1 MRVGTLAVTDSIAG
15 IDYGIIIAY
24 LLLLLGVGYYV
35 YRRAPSFEQYLLAG
49 RMMST
54 PILICTLASTYYGLD
69 ILFGSSEIAFND
81 GVVAYFGYSVLTLG
95 IYFFA
100 AISLS
105 KRLRQENFTSLPEI
119 LERNYGRSTATF
131 GAIGSLLYSLPTT
144 SLFALGRVGE
154 VVFGIQAHYGALLLG
169 GIALTYTLMGGLMA
183 VAITDTIQFVLM
195 CVTVAIGVTLLMQ
208 EVGGFAAVEA
218 VAPPGY
224 FAPFGGMPIWLMLS
238 YASLSISI
246 LVDPGYYQRIFAA
259 RSPRQARN
267 AMLIAIVVWAAFD
280 WIVAAGGMLAMAAV
294 KAGILP
300 ADIHSNDA
308 LLMAVAHAL
317 PIGLTGLFLAGVLA
331 MAMSTMD
338 SYTLV
343 AGANISYDL
352 YRPLVK
358 PNATDRELV
367 RVTKIGVIASWVF
380 GFLIAFA
387 FDRIMALLVF
397 VMTIL
402 TSTVLVPIMISVYY
416 KGRKTALAGL
426 LSCSGGLIS
435 VLLFY
440 LGLALIG
447 EFNEV
452 YGTFIWSFTIA
463 GETFSIWQEYALFF
477 CLPISLLGFLI
488 GNRFG
493 PAYKH
498 PGVRMSA
505 S

>member
-1 MRVGTLAVTDSIAG
+1 MPVLNSGVSG
-15 IDYGIIIAY
+15 IDFGVIALY
-24 LLLLLGVGYYV
+24 LLMLLGVGYYV

-69 ILFGSSEIAFND
+69 ILFGSSEIGFND
-81 GVVAYFGYSVLTLG
+81 GIVAYFGYALLTLG
-95 IYFFA
+95 IYLFA

-105 KRLRQENFTSLPEI
+105 KRLRKENFTSLPEI
-119 LERNYGRSTATF
+119 LERNYGRPTAVF
-131 GAIGSLLYSLPTT
+131 GAIGSLLYALPTT

-154 VVFGIQAHYGALLLG
+154 VVFGIEAHYGALLLG

-195 CVTVAIGVTLLMQ
+195 CITVATGVILLMQ
-208 EVGGFAAVEA
+208 EVGGFSAVEA
-218 VAPPGY
+218 VAPAGY
-224 FAPFGGMPIWLMLS
+224 FSPLGGMPIWLMLA

-246 LVDPGYYQRIFAA
+246 LVDPGFYQRIFAA
-259 RSPRQARN
+259 KSVRQARN
-267 AMLIAIVVWAAFD
+267 AMLLAIVVWNAFD

-300 ADIHSNDA
+300 SDLHSNDA
-308 LLMAVAHAL
+308 LMAAVIHAL
-317 PIGLTGLFLAGVLA
+317 PIGLVGLFIAGVLA

-343 AGANISYDL
+343 AGANLSYDL
-352 YRPLVK
+352 YRPIMK

-367 RVTKIGVIASWVF
+367 RATRVGVVISWLL
-380 GFLIAFA
+380 GYAIAFA

-397 VMTIL
+397 VITIL
-402 TSTVLVPIMISVYY
+402 TSTVLVPIMISIFY

-435 VLLFY
+435 VLIFY
-440 LGLALIG
+440 IGLAQIG
-447 EFNEV
+447 EYNEV
-452 YGTFIWSFTIA
+452 YGTYIWSFMI
-463 GETFSIWQEYALFF
+463 GCESFSVWQEYALFF
-477 CLPISLLGFLI
+477 CLPISFLGFLI
-488 GNRFG
+488 GNQFG
-493 PAYKH
+493 PAFN
-498 PGVRMSA
+498 GAATRVSA